1 MTEERA
7 TMNAIDDTRQ
17 LFNARLETIEAK
29 IDAKLALIFQRLE
42 AMPNRSELADV
53 RKLIIWTAV
62 GCGATLLSLML
73 GLRAL
78 SLDFMGQG
86 FQIAQ
91 YVSEQETKRMDELR
105 LLRQSIEEETTA
117 LRNLRD
123 ELLQKQSPNRP

>member
-1 MTEERA
+1 MILTEERA

-17 LFNARLETIEAK
+17 LFNARLETIKVK
-29 IDAKLALIFQRLE
+29 IDGKLALIFQRLE

-53 RKLIIWTAV
+53 RILIIWTSV

-78 SLDFMGQG
+78 NLDFMGQG

-91 YVSEQETKRMDELR
+91 YVSERETKRLDELR
-105 LLRQSIEEETTA
+105 LLRQLIEEETMA
-117 LRNLRD
+117 
-123 ELLQKQSPNRP
+123 